1 MDSVDYRIKLI
12 LDAQNEMGASLA
24 DVQKQ
29 LEDMQKWINNASS
42 WFSKFGNIL
51 KTAGIAVGVT
61 AITKKVIDLGKACIE
76 LGGAYEQATIS
87 FSTMLG
93 SWEQAQIMLQQ
104 LSDFAK
110 STPFELQGV
119 RESATQ
125 LLGMGINAQDII
137 PTLKALG
144 DVSAWLSLDL
154 DRVALNYWQIATQG
168 KLTGMELRDFT
179 RMGIPLISE
188 LAKNLNVAEGE
199 IQDMVSK
206 GKIWFSDVEKAF
218 QTMTSEGGKFANLM
232 DAQSKSFNGI
242 ISNIKD
248 WLSQIWEQIG
258 TNLIE
263 KLKPVLEAIAWFVDQ
278 YGAMFWQVFSDLF
291 GAIFDV
297 IGSVRDLVTSF
308 FSVFDSCTADGVSSV
323 RVFSTALALLLQT
336 VTTVVNA
343 VSNSIQT
350 VTGYIKTYF
359 TNLFGNFS
367 GTIKSLANYAI
378 KAVNRLS
385 EKAAKVWIWEGK
397 QFALFEGEDVD
408 KFKQSREDFGK
419 STWDMRKNFANET
432 AAAYDWIIKGTYWS
446 NKATWELN
454 STVKKLWGTI
464 SDAWDSASKATKES
478 TEALKQIQDT
488 YKSIT
493 KSVDEQYEQIEK
505 VNKEREKGYKELED
519 NLEDVDK
526 TIESLTDDIKD
537 LRKELSQLWKEET
550 SDIATE
556 FVNARKELQKMEK
569 EYKGI
574 WEVASKYSLSELE
587 NYEHGGI
594 GKYDIDALVQYKRYQ
609 DEMAS
614 TYEGLNDKE
623 RKAMDEQ
630 IAYQERYQSLNW
642 VEKIRED
649 YRIRREEI
657 QSELNEKISALH
669 AEQIKRAE
677 IDKQM
682 KQYQKE
688 RIAAITEEAKKR
700 AAMYQEKMEYER
712 QYQKQLEID
721 HAKQIEMYNE
731 LIRKLHEVAKA
742 KQEAGEGGS
751 SSRSTRATWGPVY
764 GGQSYLVGENGPELF
779 VPSQNGKIIPNEKMG
794 GEEIVVNLNMGGVV
808 INNDTDEQELAKRV
822 SEAITRQL
830 QLYKRGIL

>member
-1 MDSVDYRIKLI
+1 MDSTDYRIKLI
-12 LDAQNEMGASLA
+12 LDAQNNMGASLA

-29 LEDMQKWINNASS
+29 LEDMQKGISNASS
-42 WFSKFGNIL
+42 WFSKFWNIL

-61 AITKKVIDLGKACIE
+61 AITKKVVELGKACID

-125 LLGMGINAQDII
+125 LLGMWINAQDII

-297 IGSVRDLVTSF
+297 IESVQDLVTSF
-308 FSVFDSCTADGVSSV
+308 FKIFDDSTRDGVSSV
-323 RVFSTALALLLQT
+323 KVFSTALALLLET
-336 VTTVVNA
+336 VSTVVGG
-343 VSNSIQT
+343 VSNAIQT
-350 VTGYIKTYF
+350 VTGAITTFF
-359 TNLFGNFS
+359 TNIFGNFS

-378 KAVNRLS
+378 KAINRLS

-397 QFALFEGEDVD
+397 QFELFSGADVD
-408 KFKQSREDFGK
+408 AFKQSRQEYWK
-419 STWDMRKNFANET
+419 TTSDMRKNFASQT
-432 AAAYDWIIKGTYWS
+432 ANAYDWIIKGTYWS

-454 STVKKLWGTI
+454 STVKNLGGSI
-464 SDAWDSASKATKES
+464 SNAWDSASKATKES
-478 TEALKQIQDT
+478 TEALKKIKDT
-488 YKSIT
+488 YKDIT
-493 KSVDEQYEQIEK
+493 DSVDDQYDNILK
-505 VNKEREKGYKELED
+505 VNKEREKGFKEIED
-519 NLEDVDK
+519 NLDDVDK
-526 TIESLTDDIKD
+526 NIKNLKDDISD
-537 LRKELSQLWKEET
+537 LRKELAQLWKEET
-550 SDIATE
+550 SDIASE
-556 FVNARKELQKMEK
+556 FVNARKELQKMERD
-569 EYKGI
+569 YKGI

-587 NYEHGGI
+587 NYQYWGI
-594 GKYDIDALVQYKRYQ
+594 GKYDIDALIQYKKYQ
-609 DEMAS
+609 DEMTS
-614 TYEGLNDKE
+614 TYEGLNDQE

-649 YRIRREEI
+649 YRVRREEI
-657 QSELNEKISALH
+657 QGELNEKMSALRS
-669 AEQIKRAE
+669 EEIKRAE

-688 RIAAITEEAKKR
+688 RLAAIDEERKKR
-700 AAMYQEKMEYER
+700 GQMYKEKMDYEK
-712 QYQKQLEID
+712 QYMEQLEID
-721 HAKQIEMYNE
+721 TSKQLEMYNQ
-731 LIRKLHEVAKA
+731 LIRKAKELA
-742 KQEAGEGGS
+742 QVRADTGGPS
-751 SSRSTRATWGPVY
+751 GTRATGGPVY
-764 GGQSYLVGENGPELF
+764 WGQSYLVGENGPELF
-779 VPSQNGKIIPNEKMG
+779 VPSQNGKIVPNEKMW

-808 INNDTDEQELAKRV
+808 INNDSDEQELANKI
-822 SEAITRQL
+822 SETITRQL

>member
-1 MDSVDYRIKLI
+1 MDSTDYRIKLI
-12 LDAQNEMGASLA
+12 LDAQNNMGASLA

-29 LEDMQKWINNASS
+29 LEDMQKWISNASS
-42 WFSKFGNIL
+42 WFSKFWNIL
-51 KTAGIAVGVT
+51 KTAGIAVWVA
-61 AITKKVIDLGKACIE
+61 AITKKVIELGKACIS

-87 FSTMLG
+87 FTTMLW

-110 STPFELQGV
+110 TTPFELQGV
-119 RESATQ
+119 RDNATQ

-144 DVSAWLSLDL
+144 DVSAWLNIEL
-154 DRVALNYWQIATQG
+154 DRVALNYWQVATQG
-168 KLTGMELRDFT
+168 KLTGAELRDFS
-179 RMGIPLISE
+179 RAGIPLLAE
-188 LAKNLNVAEGE
+188 LAKNLNVTEAE

-218 QTMTSEGGKFANLM
+218 QTMTSEGGRFANLM

-258 TNLIE
+258 TNLID

-291 GAIFDV
+291 GSIFDI

-323 RVFSTALALLLQT
+323 KVFSTALALLLQT
-336 VTTVVNA
+336 VTTVVEG
-343 VSNSIQT
+343 VSNSIKT
-350 VTGYIKTYF
+350 VTGFIKTYF

-367 GTIKSLANYAI
+367 GTVKTLANFAI
-378 KAVNRLS
+378 KAINKVS
-385 EKAAKVWIWEGK
+385 EIAAKVWIWEGK

-408 KFKQSREDFGK
+408 KFKQSRDDFGK
-419 STWDMRKNFANET
+419 STWDMRKNFAKET
-432 AAAYDWIIKGTYWS
+432 ASAYDWIIKGTYWS

-454 STVKKLWGTI
+454 STVKSLWKNLADT
-464 SDAWDSASKATKES
+464 WDSASASNKAN
-478 TEALKQIQDT
+478 TEALKKIQDT

-493 KSVDEQYEQIEK
+493 KSVDEQYDQIEK
-505 VNKEREKGYKELED
+505 VNKEREKGFKEIEN

-526 TIESLTDDIKD
+526 SIENLKNDISD
-537 LRKELSQLWKEET
+537 LRKELAQLWKEET
-550 SDIATE
+550 SDIASE
-556 FVNARKELQKMEK
+556 FVNARKELQKMERD
-569 EYKGI
+569 YKGI
-574 WEVASKYSLSELE
+574 WEVASQYSLSDLE
-587 NYEHGGI
+587 NSERWGI
-594 GKYDIDALVQYKRYQ
+594 GKYDIDALIQYKKYQ

-614 TYEGLNDKE
+614 AYEGLNDKE

-649 YRIRREEI
+649 YRIKREEI

-688 RIAAITEEAKKR
+688 RIAAIMEEAKKR
-700 AAMYQEKMEYER
+700 AAMYQEKMDYER
-712 QYQKQLEID
+712 QYQAQLEID
-721 HAKQIEMYNE
+721 HAKQIQMYNE

-751 SSRSTRATWGPVY
+751 SSGTRATGGPVY

-808 INNDTDEQELAKRV
+808 INNDSDEQELANRV
-822 SEAITRQL
+822 AETITRQL